1 MELNVDFKCLDKTG
15 QVKCVLEDFEKKNVR
30 DFKLELQNL
39 LGAPA
44 CDLGLSYRGQ
54 QLNVDS
60 LLLKTLYLREG
71 DRLLVEFPAKAD
83 IKGMDYL
90 LRGLKEFAEKVKH
103 DSSSILAISGD
114 RSESSSVNYDHVASS
129 LENLAF
135 TYFIPWKSATSVAQ
149 RHYFVQE
156 GGFQAFVEVMKFS
169 HERYKAAETPR

>member
-44 CDLGLSYRGQ
+44 CDQLLSYRGQ

-83 IKGMDYL
+83 IKGMDCL

-114 RSESSSVNYDHVASS
+114 RSESSLNYRRVSSS
-129 LENLAF
+129 LKNLASK
-135 TYFIPWKSATSVAQ
+135 YFFPWKSATSVAQ